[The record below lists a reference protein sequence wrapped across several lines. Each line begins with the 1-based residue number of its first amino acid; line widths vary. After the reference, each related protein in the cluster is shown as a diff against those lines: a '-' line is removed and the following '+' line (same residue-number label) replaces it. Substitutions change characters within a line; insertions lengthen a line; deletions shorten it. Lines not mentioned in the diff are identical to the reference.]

1 MNNQLKRL
9 MLTEVRGSTIKKP
22 GYTSIQS
29 DRVNTDLLF
38 ACQTDWEALS
48 NYRGRRRRARLF
60 VRGDHYLQRVPD
72 PQDPTKTV
80 TEEELYNRRGVPA
93 LKQNVIRVIVRN
105 ILGMYRDNP
114 SKVQVTARSRENA
127 GLSEMLTN
135 ALQSALDS
143 IDAKELDARA
153 LEELIISGMV
163 LKRNGY
169 EYDHEVGASMV
180 TDHNIN
186 PNRVAFNSDMSDTMG
201 KTLRRICVMYD
212 DTIEEL
218 ISKFAH
224 SKEDEDAI
232 REMYRTSTSSEHYAD
247 RGGDSMTAQNNDN
260 IDFTTPSNPS
270 LCRWYDIWVKKYRF
284 VLFTHDP
291 ATGHYGPSKY
301 TVEQITAEN
310 NRRVQFA
317 VANNI
322 NPDNVALISYHMKK
336 EVYWEEICLSNL
348 GHTLMRRESPFMAKW
363 HPFTLLAWPMVDG
376 EAWGLVED
384 IIDQQRYINRLV
396 MLQDIIM
403 GTSAKNTLVVEE
415 DSVLNYSDDEL
426 RDEISKIAG
435 VLRIK
440 KNPNAMEPK
449 YLTNNTHLV
458 GVQESL
464 ALQLQFVMQISGINP
479 AQLGH
484 EAKSGTPASMYIT
497 QAQQSTVNTKDMLE
511 SFVNF
516 TNRRNRKVL
525 NIIQKFYT
533 TGQYIGTSGRTYSDE
548 AVYWNAEKMEGVK
561 FDLAISQGLDTPAY
575 RQIIE
580 QPLMEMLNNKHIDL
594 KMFLRNTS
602 MPYADKLLQMLQQQ
616 EEAIKRG
623 ELGAMPQ
630 QLLSPEEQQDLAGR
644 AQQAQQQAN
653 PQAMELLQRG
663 MQAL

>member
-1 MNNQLKRL
+1 
-9 MLTEVRGSTIKKP
+9 
-22 GYTSIQS
+22 
-29 DRVNTDLLF
+29 
-38 ACQTDWEALS
+38 
-48 NYRGRRRRARLF
+48 
-60 VRGDHYLQRVPD
+60 
-72 PQDPTKTV
+72 
-80 TEEELYNRRGVPA
+80 
-93 LKQNVIRVIVRN
+93 
-105 ILGMYRDNP
+105 
-114 SKVQVTARSRENA
+114 
-127 GLSEMLTN
+127 
-135 ALQSALDS
+135 
-143 IDAKELDARA
+143 
-153 LEELIISGMV
+153 
-163 LKRNGY
+163 
-169 EYDHEVGASMV
+169 
-180 TDHNIN
+180 
-186 PNRVAFNSDMSDTMG
+186 
-201 KTLRRICVMYD
+201 
-212 DTIEEL
+212 
-218 ISKFAH
+218 
-224 SKEDEDAI
+224 
-232 REMYRTSTSSEHYAD
+232 
-247 RGGDSMTAQNNDN
+247 
-260 IDFTTPSNPS
+260 
-270 LCRWYDIWVKKYRF
+270 
-284 VLFTHDP
+284 
-291 ATGHYGPSKY
+291 
-301 TVEQITAEN
+301 
-310 NRRVQFA
+310 
-317 VANNI
+317 
-322 NPDNVALISYHMKK
+322 
-336 EVYWEEICLSNL
+336 
-348 GHTLMRRESPFMAKW
+348 
-363 HPFTLLAWPMVDG
+363 
-376 EAWGLVED
+376 
-384 IIDQQRYINRLV
+384 
-396 MLQDIIM
+396 M

-580 QPLMEMLNNKHIDL
+580 QPLMDMLNNKHIDL

-630 QLLSPEEQQDLAGR
+630 QLLSPEEQQDLVGR

-653 PQAMELLQRG
+653 PQAMALLQRG